1 MVNQNNIFLDGEGD
15 EWFQRNSAKLS
26 NHEVKSIDIVAI
38 ENTLLPFK
46 NQISSLLE
54 IGCANAFKLESLASS
69 FGAIG
74 SGVDPSSLAISNAK
88 ARDGACLGSL
98 KVGVADNLDFPSNS
112 FDIVIFGFCLYLQ
125 DRKSLDAALNEAD
138 RVLRSGGFLVITDFD
153 PGMSITNEYAHKN
166 GVKSYKQNYASYFID
181 ELDYYLI
188 SKTSFSHASSGF
200 DPNPDERVSTQV
212 LYKGLSA

>member
-1 MVNQNNIFLDGEGD
+1 MVNQNDIFLDGEAD
-15 EWFQRNSAKLS
+15 EWFLRNSAKFS
-26 NHEVKSIDIVAI
+26 NYQAKPIDIVSI

-46 NQISSLLE
+46 SQISSLLE

-69 FGAIG
+69 FGANG

-88 ARDGACLGSL
+88 ARDSACLESL

-112 FDIVIFGFCLYLQ
+112 FDLVIFGFCLYLQ
-125 DRKSLDAALNEAD
+125 DRKSLEAALNEAD

-153 PGMSITNEYAHKN
+153 PGTPIINEYAHKD
-166 GVKSYKQNYASYFID
+166 GIKSYKQNYASYYID

-188 SKTSFSHASSGF
+188 SKISFSHASSGF
-200 DPNPDERVSTQV
+200 EPNPDERVSTQV
-212 LYKGLSA
+212 LYKGLPA